1 MPAADVASLRERVAA
16 NDGWYHTIAL
26 PGGVLTPGQVD
37 LRTCAPKL
45 LPGSLSGR
53 RALDVG
59 TFDGF
64 WAFELER
71 RGAQTV
77 AIDVQELD
85 DAQWPPLNRPR
96 LLTQAKDWNM
106 QLGRGFAI
114 AHEALGSS
122 VQRVVSDV
130 YDVTPT
136 AIGGPVDLVFAGAIM
151 VHLRDPVRA
160 LEALLGCLKPGGT
173 LIQME
178 HFSVRNTLLA
188 PRRPTGDFQPLR
200 SDFNW
205 TLANLSLLKAWP
217 WAAGFVDVERI
228 GFLRP
233 PSSHPMTGWYA
244 GLRSRRPPA

>member
-1 MPAADVASLRERVAA
+1 MAADDLRARVAA
-16 NDGWYHTIAL
+16 NEGWYHTIAL
-26 PGGVLTPGQVD
+26 PGGITTPGQVD
-37 LRTCAPKL
+37 LRTSAPKL
-45 LPGSLSGR
+45 LPDRLDGT

-71 RGAQTV
+71 RGAETV
-77 AIDVQELD
+77 AIDVEQLD
-85 DAQWPPLNRPR
+85 HAQWPPLNRPR
-96 LLTQAKDWNM
+96 LRQIAAEWDM

-122 VQRVVSDV
+122 VERVVTDV
-130 YDVTPT
+130 YDVTPEK
-136 AIGGPVDLVFAGAIM
+136 IGGPVDTIFAGAIM

-160 LEALLGCLKPGGT
+160 LEALHACLKPGGV

-178 HFSVRNTLLA
+178 HFSLRNTLLA

-205 TLANLSLLKAWP
+205 MLANLSLLKAWP
-217 WAAGFVDVERI
+217 WVAGFTSVERI

-233 PSSHPMTGWYA
+233 PSSSFMTGWYV
-244 GLRSRRPPA
+244 GLRSRRSA

>member
-1 MPAADVASLRERVAA
+1 MTANSDTADLRARVAE
-16 NDGWYHTIAL
+16 NEGWYHTIAL

-37 LRTCAPKL
+37 LRTSAPKL
-45 LPGSLSGR
+45 LPDHLDGK

-77 AIDVQELD
+77 AIDVEALD
-85 DAQWPPLNRPR
+85 DAQWPPLNRPK
-96 LLTQAKDWNM
+96 LLEQVTAWNM

-122 VQRVVSDV
+122 VERVITDV
-130 YDVTPT
+130 YDVTPEK
-136 AIGGPVDLVFAGAIM
+136 IGGEVDVIFAGAIM

-178 HFSVRNTLLA
+178 HFSIRNTLLS

-200 SDFNW
+200 SEFNW
-205 TLANLSLLKAWP
+205 MLANLSLLKAWP
-217 WAAGFVDVERI
+217 WSAGFVDVERI
-228 GFLRP
+228 GFMRP
-233 PSSHPMTGWYA
+233 PSSNPMTGWYV
-244 GLRSRRPPA
+244 GIRSRKPG